1 MVHLLAATLVL
12 MLASVSQSFRLE
24 HTGRVDWQRSV
35 RPGEG
40 CPKKCHPE
48 RCPDLRHMQG
58 CPGGL
63 VRDQCGCCWECG
75 NDEGQLCDPQPKS
88 GSTFYGRCAEG
99 LRCRG
104 PRKNPEGEPRAVC
117 VCSKQEALCGSDGKT
132 YKNICQFR
140 AAQRKQGKGQ
150 MLTMVHHGPCK
161 AKPVITHAP
170 RDIITPKG
178 SDVIFSCEVS
188 SYPLASIQWRK
199 EGDIVSFPADDSSM
213 AVQARGG
220 SRRFELTGWLQ
231 IQAVGPSDAGVYTC
245 TARNA
250 FGEVSASARL
260 QVTHGGSHLSK
271 DLRPIENGEYRITE
285 EEEANVDDEDYE
297 GRPSGYMYL

>member
-1 MVHLLAATLVL
+1 MVGVLAMLVM
-12 MLASVSQSFRLE
+12 MLASVSQSFRL
-24 HTGRVDWQRSV
+24 GRVDWQKSV
-35 RPGEG
+35 LPGEG
-40 CPKKCHPE
+40 CPKKCHSE
-48 RCPDLRHMQG
+48 RCPDLRQMQG
-58 CPGGL
+58 CAGGL

-75 NDEGQLCDPQPKS
+75 NEEGQLCDPQPS
-88 GSTFYGRCAEG
+88 STFYGRCAEG
-99 LRCRG
+99 LRCRTSG
-104 PRKNPEGEPRAVC
+104 KNAGGEPHTVC

-132 YKNICQFR
+132 YNNLCQLR
-140 AAQRKQGKGQ
+140 AAKHKQGKGQ

-161 AKPVITHAP
+161 AKPVIALAP

-199 EGDIVSFPADDSSM
+199 EGDVVSFPADDSSM
-213 AVQARGG
+213 AVQARGRP
-220 SRRFELTGWLQ
+220 RRFELTGWLQ
-231 IQAVGPSDAGVYTC
+231 IRAVGPSDAGVYTC

-271 DLRPIENGEYRITE
+271 DLRPIEKGEYRITDE
-285 EEEANVDDEDYE
+285 EEVNEDDEDYE
-297 GRPSGYMYL
+297 GRPSGHLYL